1 MNTEI
6 QFKEDRVLLK
16 NQQPTCYSKYSIP
29 SCSHGFKNLE
39 LYRVFQRVTLQFTY
53 KLKGPMESCVSL
65 NYMHKIM
72 MLFKILLNVKLQ
84 LKHKI
89 FNVKVIQA
97 MYNTCNRKTVIIQQL
112 LKGKL
117 INLDSVSK
125 ISRKHDQKS
134 PKSPTADIKIH
145 FTTRIV
151 SLIQI
156 LSEIMATMN
165 KLIG

>member
-1 MNTEI
+1 M
-6 QFKEDRVLLK
+6 
-16 NQQPTCYSKYSIP
+16 
-29 SCSHGFKNLE
+29 
-39 LYRVFQRVTLQFTY
+39 
-53 KLKGPMESCVSL
+53 
-65 NYMHKIM
+65 
-72 MLFKILLNVKLQ
+72 
-84 LKHKI
+84 
-89 FNVKVIQA
+89 
-97 MYNTCNRKTVIIQQL
+97 
-112 LKGKL
+112 

-165 KLIG
+165 KLIGWDTHLVWKGLLAGTYMHTSSI